1 MSIEMVAARGLARL
15 IDLIHSN
22 SLSSFSLQYIILPV
36 LGYELL
42 LVLRLIATSSPAYY
56 FMSACITSF

>member
-22 SLSSFSLQYIILPV
+22 SLSSFSLHNTT
-36 LGYELL
+36 GTR
-42 LVLRLIATSSPAYY
+42 LRASSRFEAYSY
-56 FMSACITSF
+56 

>member
-22 SLSSFSLQYIILPV
+22 SLSSFSLHNTTGT